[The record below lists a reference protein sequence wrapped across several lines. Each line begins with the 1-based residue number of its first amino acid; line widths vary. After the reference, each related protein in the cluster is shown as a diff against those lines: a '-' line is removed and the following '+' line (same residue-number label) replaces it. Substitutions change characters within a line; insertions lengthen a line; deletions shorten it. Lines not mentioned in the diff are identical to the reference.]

1 MGTGHMACRGE
12 DAAFHSVDVQTRCER
27 AGGMKK
33 EVEIGV
39 DLLGKE
45 EAEEIHGV
53 AEEKE
58 EIEMVEGAEDGVD
71 GLIKY

>member
-1 MGTGHMACRGE
+1 
-12 DAAFHSVDVQTRCER
+12 
-27 AGGMKK
+27 MKK
-33 EVEIGV
+33 VVEIGV

>member
-1 MGTGHMACRGE
+1 MKRGI
-12 DAAFHSVDVQTRCER
+12 
-27 AGGMKK
+27 
-33 EVEIGV
+33 EIGV

-58 EIEMVEGAEDGVD
+58 EVEMVEGDEDGVD
-71 GLIKY
+71 GLIKYEVATPLCKLRTVY